1 MNIQEVEKVFEQ
13 HWQIGW
19 GSISA
24 SETLYIQDLI
34 ARHAPHEFLEIGMAS
49 GISGGLIAA
58 ILEENGGGAFTS
70 IDHDNSFFG
79 DPSKENGFLIEKIYQ
94 GTRVT
99 IEKLPFKTSVNL
111 QEINKHY
118 DMAFIDAN
126 HQHPWPLL
134 DTLCLYPFMKGSK
147 IVIHHDLNLYKKQ
160 RVVYGIGPKYLY
172 DQFPATRKDR
182 YAADL
187 GNIFSIDLNIDRAT
201 MEEIAIDTVLLPW
214 SLRTPLSKTQLD
226 GFRRTLSCHYSE
238 DLLTVFEEA
247 TKRFNYRY
255 SPQQEVVAEEANP
268 HSSSWLTGLLR
279 RGAKG

>member
-19 GSISA
+19 GAIS
-24 SETLYIQDLI
+24 LI

-49 GISGGLIAA
+49 GISGGVIAA

-118 DMAFIDAN
+118 DMA
-126 HQHPWPLL
+126 L
-134 DTLCLYPFMKGSK
+134 
-147 IVIHHDLNLYKKQ
+147 
-160 RVVYGIGPKYLY
+160 
-172 DQFPATRKDR
+172 
-182 YAADL
+182 
-187 GNIFSIDLNIDRAT
+187 
-201 MEEIAIDTVLLPW
+201 
-214 SLRTPLSKTQLD
+214 
-226 GFRRTLSCHYSE
+226 
-238 DLLTVFEEA
+238 
-247 TKRFNYRY
+247 
-255 SPQQEVVAEEANP
+255 
-268 HSSSWLTGLLR
+268 
-279 RGAKG
+279 